1 MTLSE
6 EHTWNILGDHF
17 KRKGFVHHQTDS
29 FNSFINT
36 GISKIIST
44 EPDILITT
52 KESDKDRKYKSY
64 RVSFSEIHIPFPTL
78 IEESREIRKFFPA
91 EARQRDL
98 TYDSPV
104 YATVT
109 ETLEVEG
116 ENPKV
121 TNHLRV
127 ILGRIP
133 IMLRCS
139 KCYLTNM
146 TPIERIKAGECEY
159 DEGGYFIV
167 KGKERVL
174 INQIRGVYNNTIV
187 LEQKP
192 GDKNILV
199 ADMRSMSEET
209 GHSVLIQAVLSSDE
223 RSLLFHLPYI
233 KDPIHIGIVFK
244 AMGYKSDQFYD
255 LIGLNC
261 DKVDKYIRLIINDSA
276 CVEDYDG
283 FQYFCDENKDES
295 SKKWNTMDDTTKDIW
310 RSKSTRENA
319 LKYIGLHTIH
329 PIKDNERID
338 YAKQVVEGELFPH
351 MGITFTVRGKAYLL
365 GHMIHKLLATKFGMR
380 KPDDRDNYINKRIDS
395 TGILFYDL
403 FKQLFKKYT
412 SAIMVSIEKRK
423 QIPDVMSIIPR
434 QTDITKGFTTSI
446 STGNWGVP
454 KNTYIRQG
462 VAQVL
467 SRLSYGGTLSHLRR
481 ISIPIGKES
490 KNAAIR
496 ALHPS
501 QIMFICCTECFDPET
516 QIIMW
521 SGDTKRAGDIIVG
534 DFLIDDLGNPTKV
547 RTTCSGIKNMYD
559 VIPDKDSFT
568 KHRVTDNHILT
579 LRIRQH
585 KNIIKA
591 SRKDRNYTHQVKF
604 LNRKDMKFQR
614 KCFNSLTEAEAFVD
628 TFEDDDTIDL
638 SIEDYFKLNKN
649 TQESLV
655 LFKTDGINWEKK
667 DVEMDPYL
675 LGMWLGDG
683 MSDGIGFALNY
694 KTDFETLAYWE
705 NWAEENGAVI
715 KKGDRYGFSIAS
727 KKNIEAFALGK
738 SYIEEAPLKKY
749 LRKYNLIN
757 NKHIP
762 NEYLTNDRDTRL
774 KILAGLI
781 DTDGSVRAEGREIRI
796 CQGPA
801 NYRVVEDAYTLAMS
815 LGFSCGVKEGKS
827 QWTHQGNDEK
837 KGEKRFSTYKELTIT
852 GDKIYEIPTLL
863 PRKKLVK
870 IVNETQ
876 ILRSKAFMGSKFKLQ
891 EVGLGPYVGWQLEE
905 KRGRFILNSGLAV
918 HNTPEG
924 SKN

>member
-6 EHTWNILGDHF
+6 EHSWNILGDHF

-44 EPDILITT
+44 EPDILIIT

-64 RVSFSEIHIPFPTL
+64 RVSFSEIHIPFPTV

-146 TPIERIKAGECEY
+146 TPTERIKAGECEY

-283 FQYFCDENKDES
+283 FKYFCDENKDES
-295 SKKWNTMDDTTKDIW
+295 SKKWNNMDDTTKDIW

-501 QIMFICCTECFDPET
+501 QIMFICCTE
-516 QIIMW
+516 
-521 SGDTKRAGDIIVG
+521 
-534 DFLIDDLGNPTKV
+534 
-547 RTTCSGIKNMYD
+547 
-559 VIPDKDSFT
+559 
-568 KHRVTDNHILT
+568 
-579 LRIRQH
+579 
-585 KNIIKA
+585 
-591 SRKDRNYTHQVKF
+591 
-604 LNRKDMKFQR
+604 
-614 KCFNSLTEAEAFVD
+614 
-628 TFEDDDTIDL
+628 
-638 SIEDYFKLNKN
+638 
-649 TQESLV
+649 
-655 LFKTDGINWEKK
+655 
-667 DVEMDPYL
+667 
-675 LGMWLGDG
+675 
-683 MSDGIGFALNY
+683 
-694 KTDFETLAYWE
+694 
-705 NWAEENGAVI
+705 
-715 KKGDRYGFSIAS
+715 
-727 KKNIEAFALGK
+727 
-738 SYIEEAPLKKY
+738 
-749 LRKYNLIN
+749 
-757 NKHIP
+757 
-762 NEYLTNDRDTRL
+762 
-774 KILAGLI
+774 
-781 DTDGSVRAEGREIRI
+781 
-796 CQGPA
+796 
-801 NYRVVEDAYTLAMS
+801 
-815 LGFSCGVKEGKS
+815 
-827 QWTHQGNDEK
+827 
-837 KGEKRFSTYKELTIT
+837 
-852 GDKIYEIPTLL
+852 
-863 PRKKLVK
+863 
-870 IVNETQ
+870 
-876 ILRSKAFMGSKFKLQ
+876 
-891 EVGLGPYVGWQLEE
+891 
-905 KRGRFILNSGLAV
+905 
-918 HNTPEG
+918 TPEG
-924 SKN
+924 LN